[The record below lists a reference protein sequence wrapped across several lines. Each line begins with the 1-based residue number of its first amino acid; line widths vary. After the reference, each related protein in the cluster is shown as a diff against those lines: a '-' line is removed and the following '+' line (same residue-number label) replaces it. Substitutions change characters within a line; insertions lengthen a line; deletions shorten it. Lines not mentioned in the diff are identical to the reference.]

1 MKYDSVVKVD
11 NLGRI
16 VIPKR
21 VRLLLNVEKQD
32 YLTLKATGEEVTLTR
47 LDKEEKYS
55 NIIEKVKEVNKTYNI
70 DFILSDNN
78 KIVYATK
85 NYEDFK
91 NQTITEKLENQK
103 QNQKKTKLNSEII
116 INKPHHYCSIFYDN
130 YTDAKLFI
138 IYDEKNKKE
147 ADFTFTLLK

>member
-116 INKPHHYCSIFYDN
+116 INTPHHYCSIFYDN